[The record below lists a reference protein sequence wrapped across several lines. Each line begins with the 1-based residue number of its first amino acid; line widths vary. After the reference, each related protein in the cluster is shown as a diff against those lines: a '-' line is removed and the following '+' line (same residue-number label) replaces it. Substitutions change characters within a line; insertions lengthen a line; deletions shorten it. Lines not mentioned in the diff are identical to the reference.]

1 MQSQKMAVMPMC
13 LTRFN
18 IFIKGFRGYFG
29 YKYSGILFHIKK
41 MRWNVIYWSFHFI
54 DTNYL

>member
-1 MQSQKMAVMPMC
+1 MAVMPMC